1 MSTNAEKLRNYRNNL
16 NLTQEELSKVLNVS
30 FKSLKD
36 AEDGIIPVSKDI
48 IFSLKNTFAEEFGMP
63 DFTEDTTSTILPIPF
78 YRPFVTK
85 KTEDGLSFDYPNKE
99 SMYFDRKYLQEVL
112 KVNTEN
118 TLIVIAKGN
127 AMDSGN
133 GLPTDIKDGDYLF
146 IDNSIKSIDDGKIFV
161 MEIDKDY
168 PIIRKVSIQEDS
180 IILKS
185 ENFEYK
191 DIKVSSVQ
199 DIIVIGK
206 VIFNISNIS
215 I

>member
-16 NLTQEELSKVLNVS
+16 KLTQEELSKVLNVS
-30 FKSLKD
+30 LKSLKD

-48 IFSLKNTFAEEFGMP
+48 IFGLKNTFAEEFGMP
-63 DFTEDTTSTILPIPF
+63 DFTEDTTSTILPIPY
-78 YRPFVTK
+78 YRPFITK

-99 SMYFDRKYLQEVL
+99 SMYFDRKYLQDVL

-118 TLIVIAKGN
+118 SSIVIAKGN
-127 AMDSGN
+127 AMDSGH

-146 IDNSIKSIDDGKIFV
+146 IDNSIKHIADGKILV
-161 MEIDKDY
+161 MEIDKNY

-180 IILKS
+180 IVLKS
-185 ENFEYK
+185 ENSEYK
-191 DIKVSSVQ
+191 DIKVSSVR

-206 VIFNISNIS
+206 VIFNVSGVLI
-215 I
+215 

>member
-48 IFSLKNTFAEEFGMP
+48 IFALQNTFAAEFGMP
-63 DFTEDTTSTILPIPF
+63 DFTEDTTSKMISIPY
-78 YRPFVTK
+78 YRPFITK

-99 SMYFDRKYLQEVL
+99 SMYFDRKYIQEVL

-118 TLIVIAKGN
+118 SSIVIAKGN

-133 GLPTDIKDGDYLF
+133 GLPSDIKDGDYLF
-146 IDNSIKSIDDGKIFV
+146 IDNSLKHIENGKIFV
-161 MEIDKDY
+161 METDKNY
-168 PIIRKVSIQEDS
+168 PIIRKVSVQEDC
-180 IILKS
+180 ILLKS
-185 ENFEYK
+185 ANSAYK

-199 DIIVIGK
+199 DIVVIGK
-206 VIFNISNIS
+206 VVFNISGIL